1 MYLLCLCLFRRIVT
15 VAFVRRV
22 QIFLL
27 TYLLTY
33 LLVIN
38 EVAYFTQ
45 WVSWADTYSSHSAG
59 LCRNFAGRQ
68 LTFVKVVLMVNY
80 QVNVA

>member
-1 MYLLCLCLFRRIVT
+1 VT

-27 TYLLTY
+27 TDLLTY

-45 WVSWADTYSSHSAG
+45 WVSWADTYSSHPAG
-59 LCRNFAGRQ
+59 LYRNFAGRQ
-68 LTFVKVVLMVNY
+68 L
-80 QVNVA
+80 